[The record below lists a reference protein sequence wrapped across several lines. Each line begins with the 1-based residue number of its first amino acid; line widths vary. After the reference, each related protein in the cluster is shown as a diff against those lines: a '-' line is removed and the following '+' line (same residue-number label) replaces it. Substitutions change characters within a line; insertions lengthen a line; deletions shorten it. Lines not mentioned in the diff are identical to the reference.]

1 MYCWYKLAFQR
12 RYHVFIKMKKGII
25 IMPQETIIKGAVASR
40 VVPSKKKPSY
50 LEIEQSLKLEGQASL
65 NGAKNAA
72 LVIIASLIL
81 TKGKSTLFHV
91 PASDDVYNMI
101 ELMTNLGAEIRF
113 NPLQN
118 ILEVDTTHLVSVPIG
133 PEITTKMRASILVL
147 GPLLARF
154 GKAELS
160 QSGGCVIGERP
171 IDYHLKN
178 FKKMGVTINEKDEWL
193 TADVK
198 KLQHRNLLLEY
209 PSVGATENLV
219 MAAVLTEG
227 TTKIINAA
235 LEPEVFD
242 FLEVLKKMGAQ
253 ISIEVPATIRVDGVK
268 ALKPIQHEVIFDR
281 LEAGALLLAGAITGG
296 YIHLPEAPAHSM
308 GLFLTKLQDMGH
320 TVLIGKE
327 GIGVKI
333 KGARLKHSLSI
344 KTAPYPSFPTD
355 LQAPIM
361 AALTLVRGTSKVQET
376 VFENRMMH
384 VRELVK
390 MGAQIDVEH
399 GIATIRGVDELFGTT
414 VIASDIR
421 ASCCLVLAGLA
432 AKGTTTVTG
441 VHHWRRGYQNLEK
454 KLRQLGASIELV
466 E

>member
-1 MYCWYKLAFQR
+1 MG
-12 RYHVFIKMKKGII
+12 KGII
-25 IMPQETIIKGAVASR
+25 SMPQENIIQGAVQSG

-50 LEIEQSLKLEGQASL
+50 LLIEQSLKLEGEVFLS
-65 NGAKNAA
+65 GAKNAA
-72 LVIIASLIL
+72 LVIMTSLIL
-81 TKGKSTLFHV
+81 TKGKSTLFHI
-91 PASDDVYNMI
+91 PASDDVFNMI
-101 ELMTNLGAEIRF
+101 QLLTHLGADVRF
-113 NPLQN
+113 DIKNN
-118 ILEVDTTHLVSVPIG
+118 ILEVDTMHLVSAPIG
-133 PEITTKMRASILVL
+133 PEITTKMRASILAL

-154 GKAELS
+154 GTARLS

-178 FKKMGVTINEKDEWL
+178 FKKMGVVIEEHDDWL
-193 TADVK
+193 SADVQ

-268 ALKPIQHEVIFDR
+268 ALKPVQHAVLFDR
-281 LEAGALLLAGAITGG
+281 LEAGALLLAGAMTGG
-296 YIHLPEAPAHSM
+296 YVHLPEAPAHSM
-308 GLFLTKLQDMGH
+308 GLFLSKLQDIGH
-320 TVLIGKE
+320 TILIGKE

-333 KGARLKHSLSI
+333 KAAKNLTHPISI

-355 LQAPIM
+355 LQAPMM

-376 VFENRMMH
+376 VFENRFMH

-390 MGAQIDVEH
+390 MGAQIEIEH
-399 GIATIRGVDELFGTT
+399 GIAIIRGIEELFGTT

-421 ASCCLVLAGLA
+421 ASCALVLAGLA